1 MYFYIIFIQESL
13 TNETTLE
20 IIKYIQENGKLPPLN
35 KWASKPMNGQLSCEG
50 PYGLNVLKEIHG
62 PQCRELPKT
71 VDPATV
77 MNTMYPARE

>member
-1 MYFYIIFIQESL
+1 
-13 TNETTLE
+13 
-20 IIKYIQENGKLPPLN
+20 
-35 KWASKPMNGQLSCEG
+35 MNGQLSCEG